1 MIRLE
6 NITKKYT
13 DKTIFNSIDFTIN
26 TGDFIAITGQ
36 SGSGKTTFFNLISGL
51 DTDFIGNYQLENI
64 LIKQKDIRKET
75 KDQISFVLQDIGVL
89 NYMTA
94 LENILLPFNYNNK
107 KVDEK
112 YLDEIIDSLD
122 IKNLLNKKT
131 KYLSGGEKQRIAIAR
146 SLITKPKLI
155 LADEPTGSLDDENT
169 FNTIK
174 LFDSINKKF
183 NIAIIVVTH
192 RKDILQN
199 FKKVYKIENEKI
211 IEI

>member
-51 DTDFIGNYQLENI
+51 DTDFIGNYQLENM

-75 KDQISFVLQDIGVL
+75 KNKISFVLQDIGVL

-94 LENILLPFNYNNK
+94 LENILLPLNYNNK

-122 IKNLLNKKT
+122 IKDILNKKT

-155 LADEPTGSLDDENT
+155 LADEPTGSLDDDNT

>member
-64 LIKQKDIRKET
+64 SIKQKDIRKET
-75 KDQISFVLQDIGVL
+75 KDKISFVLQDIGVL

-112 YLDEIIDSLD
+112 YLNEIIDSLD
-122 IKNLLNKKT
+122 IKNILNKKT